1 MNVLKTAAMT
11 VQHGGMRNR
20 VRRAKHTAA
29 LVLALVGLISAATL
43 ATGPIRPASAQ
54 EVIPS
59 WSYTGSLNTSRY
71 LHTANLLPDG
81 TLLAAGGSNATGVL
95 DSAELYDPDTG
106 MWSITGSLNV
116 ARSVH
121 TATLL
126 QDGKVL
132 VAGGI
137 TGSVSREFATNT
149 AELYDPATRTWS
161 LTGNLNVGRELHT
174 ATLLQ
179 DGKVLVTGGSSGP
192 NSITN
197 TAELYDPATGIWSI
211 AGALKMTRHL
221 HTATLLQDGKVLVAG
236 GCLDGDCDVP
246 LNSAEL
252 YDPNRGDW
260 SAAGSA
266 NALRESHTAT
276 LLPNG
281 QVLVAGGGRQF
292 ENLNTNELYNPATG
306 RWSFTSNLSRL
317 VNHTA
322 TLLANGKVLV
332 AGGWRLGVP
341 RSVNTLNN
349 ADIYDPATGNWKNTA
364 TLNAPRV
371 FHTATLLSNGKVVVV
386 GGYDARFDRSD
397 NSFLRSAELYDPEP
411 PIPAPKIIGAS
422 VMGKKLIVGGENFD
436 DGAVIVLNGEEQKTA
451 NDGQNPKTTL
461 IGKKAGKK
469 VKAGDHIQVRNPD
482 GTLSEVFI
490 FTGSQDMSI
499 SDG

>member
-1 MNVLKTAAMT
+1 MKRRRGISR
-11 VQHGGMRNR
+11 HR
-20 VRRAKHTAA
+20 VG
-29 LVLALVGLISAATL
+29 LILALVGLLSATTL
-43 ATGPIRPASAQ
+43 ALEPVMVASVQAAAR
-54 EVIPS
+54 S
-59 WSYTGSLNTSRY
+59 WSYTGDLNTSRY
-71 LHTANLLPDG
+71 LHTATLLPDG
-81 TLLAAGGSNATGVL
+81 TVLVAGGSNATGVL

-116 ARSVH
+116 ARSIH

-161 LTGNLNVGRELHT
+161 LTGNLNVGRDWHT

-179 DGKVLVTGGSSGP
+179 DGKVLVAGGASGFYDP
-192 NSITN
+192 ITN
-197 TAELYDPATGIWSI
+197 TAELYDPATGIWST
-211 AGALKMTRHL
+211 AGALNIKRYL

-236 GCLDGDCDVP
+236 GCSDGDCDFA

-252 YDPNRGDW
+252 YDPNLGDW
-260 SAAGSA
+260 SAARSPKVG
-266 NALRESHTAT
+266 RESHTAT

-281 QVLVAGGGRQF
+281 QVLVAGGSHEG
-292 ENLNTNELYNPATG
+292 ENLNTNELYNPAKG
-306 RWSFTSNLSRL
+306 RWSFTSDLIRH

-341 RSVNTLNN
+341 RSDNTTNN
-349 ADIYDPATGNWKNTA
+349 ADIYDPATGNWKKTA
-364 TLNAPRV
+364 TLNAPRL

-411 PIPAPKIIGAS
+411 PIAAPRIIGAS
-422 VMGKKLIVGGENFD
+422 VIGKKLIVGGENFD

-469 VKAGDHIQVRNPD
+469 IRPGDTLQVRNPD
-482 GTLSEVFI
+482 GTLSEEFI
-490 FTGSQDMSI
+490 FTGS
-499 SDG
+499 